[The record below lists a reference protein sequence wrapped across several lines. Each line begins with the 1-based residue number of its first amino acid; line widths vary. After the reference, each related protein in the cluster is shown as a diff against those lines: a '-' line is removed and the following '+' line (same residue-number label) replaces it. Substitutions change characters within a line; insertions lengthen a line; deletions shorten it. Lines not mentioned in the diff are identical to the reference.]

1 MASDDDEPV
10 RRVRWRAFC
19 SARLSGR
26 DVLLLPIRETPTF
39 EFSTEMA
46 AESAAVESLLN
57 QGFGPDRHARTV
69 YRLRETPAPA
79 ALRFVA
85 RHHGGLAATL
95 RFWPVVIGNHAP
107 ALLLGPLAVAA
118 RLRGHGIG
126 GGPLAHGLGRVATAG
141 WRLCLVVGKPAYYA
155 PFGFEPAQPWGLALP
170 GPVDVT
176 QFQLVA
182 LGTEPLARLLPAG
195 NRGVLPWRSHRCSA
209 MTVIAAPPSLERIV
223 IERNAPWR
231 T

>member
-1 MASDDDEPV
+1 MASDDEPA
-10 RRVRWRAFC
+10 RRVRWRASF

-26 DVLLLPIRETPTF
+26 DVFLLPIHETPMF

-69 YRLRETPAPA
+69 YRLRENPVPA

-85 RHHGGLAATL
+85 RDRGGLVATL
-95 RFWPVVIGNHAP
+95 RFWPIVIGNHTP

-118 RLRGHGIG
+118 HLQGHGIG
-126 GGPLAHGLGRVATAG
+126 RGLLAHGLERVAMAG

-195 NRGVLPWRSHRCSA
+195 NRRVLPWRSHRSSG
-209 MTVIAAPPSLERIV
+209 MTVIAAASSL
-223 IERNAPWR
+223 AA
-231 T
+231 